1 MSYEAAHHANYLSSR
16 AGLKLCFHVCFRHAC
31 SYGVYGERQLGWAA
45 NEQDANDTTGMQNF
59 TGRLREA
66 MLYHRQSF
74 IQESDFALMADYGIN
89 CVRIPVGF
97 WLFQETQVLPVL
109 RVLLAAS
116 RTAQHPL
123 DRNTSE

>member
-1 MSYEAAHHANYLSSR
+1 M
-16 AGLKLCFHVCFRHAC
+16 FPRHAC

-45 NEQDANDTTGMQNF
+45 NEQDANDTTGLQNY

-74 IQESDFALMADYGIN
+74 IQESDFALMADNGIN

-97 WLFQETQVLPVL
+97 WLFQESQVRAGFEICTPPCT
-109 RVLLAAS
+109 S
-116 RTAQHPL
+116 RLTNVRL
-123 DRNTSE
+123 DQDGSE